1 MATYRPHPFSWTPG
15 GGLRHATCDERR
27 SGGWRDDDK
36 VTTLCNRPIRVD
48 TSELA
53 WLWDTCPDCNVAAH
67 VLAQCPMPP
76 AVGAR

>member
-15 GGLRHATCDERR
+15 GSLRHATGDEYP
-27 SGGWRDDDK
+27 SGGWRDDK
-36 VTTLCNRPIRVD
+36 VTTLCGRPIRVD

-53 WLWDTCPDCNVAAH
+53 WLWDTCPDCNAAAH

-76 AVGAR
+76 AVSA